1 MAYWRNYRKLTS
13 EVEALAAA
21 ESSEDESIVNIHSQ
35 QNELTESVNYSSSD
49 SSDSFHEDEQS
60 TKGYT

>member
-35 QNELTESVNYSSSD
+35 QNELTE
-49 SSDSFHEDEQS
+49 
-60 TKGYT
+60 